1 MSMLRPT
8 GTTLRADRH
17 PATIRRSTRAGA
29 AAAAAALV
37 LLAGAGR
44 VQAGSPHFDY
54 LMHCGGC
61 HDVQGE
67 GAPPMVPSLRETL
80 GALLTLE
87 GGRDYLV
94 RVPGAY
100 QTPVSD
106 AELAALMNFVLT
118 TFNAQSLPEDFTPYT
133 GEEVA
138 TYRSWPILSDP
149 LARRADLWR
158 NSGEAAVPARSDYP
172 APTPD

>member
-1 MSMLRPT
+1 MTLLRFT
-8 GTTLRADRH
+8 RTTCRAH
-17 PATIRRSTRAGA
+17 SEPATTRRSTL
-29 AAAAAALV
+29 AAAAALA
-37 LLAGAGR
+37 LLASAG
-44 VQAGSPHFDY
+44 QLEAGSPHFDY

-61 HDVQGE
+61 HNVQGE

-149 LARRADLWR
+149 LARRADLWLR
-158 NSGEAAVPARSDYP
+158 SAGGAA
-172 APTPD
+172 APTAHGYAAPRPD